1 MESIEK
7 IVDVNC
13 PIRSV
18 YKQWTL
24 FEEFPRFMTG
34 VREVKQLDE
43 ALVRW
48 NAQIWGKDKEWDAQ
62 ITEQIPDEAVSW
74 KSVSGDA
81 LHAGTVRFEPIAANR
96 TRVRLVMAHESQGA
110 AESVGGALGIL
121 SASVQSSVSNF
132 KKFIEEKGD
141 AAAD

>member
-13 PIRSV
+13 SIRSV

-62 ITEQIPDEAVSW
+62 IIEQIPDEAVSW

-96 TRVRLVMAHESQGA
+96 TRVRLVMAYESRGK
-110 AESVGGALGIL
+110 AESVGALGIL
-121 SASVQSSVSNF
+121 SASVQNSVSNF

-141 AAAD
+141 AAVG